1 MTRLTKDARA
11 ALHRQIMA
19 GLPNIDYLSKMQQ
32 IGQEEIIRFSPR
44 AVQDVYADE
53 GTRKYLTTGNFCLR
67 VGNQSLFWHRC
78 HGLTG
83 ELILRTDESL
93 IFYLKEG
100 TVHHAIGSRLLKDG
114 LLAKYLE
121 QEKLR
126 KSVSERLR
134 SNLDAAKTIKQ
145 LYDTLEP
152 ELHRFIPKEPEAVK
166 KANLPAAVAPV
177 VEDLKKLGFGVN

>member
-32 IGQEEIIRFSPR
+32 IGQEEIIKFSPR

-53 GTRKYLTTGNFCLR
+53 ETRKYLTTRHFCLR

-78 HGLTG
+78 YGLTDD
-83 ELILRTDESL
+83 LILRTDESM

-100 TVHHAIGSRLLKDG
+100 TVHHAIGSRILKDG

-145 LYDTLEP
+145 LHDTLEP

-166 KANLPAAVAPV
+166 KANLPATVAPV